1 MGLDFIRAKGVQ
13 FEQKRDKSKIL
24 ETDVHEL
31 LSRGKPDEVVALFQC
46 QLSDLSTQIIP
57 GLPIIARAYSE
68 ADVRLILN
76 SKEIGV
82 MLPED
87 AQNFVDL
94 MRKNRR
100 MAGLLSVIPQE
111 EPSFDG
117 VFAVKP
123 KTPFKK
129 Q

>member
-13 FEQKRDKSKIL
+13 FEQKRDQSKIL
-24 ETDVHEL
+24 EIDVDEL
-31 LSRGKPDEVVALFQC
+31 LSRGTPDELINLFQC
-46 QLSDLSTQIIP
+46 RLTVLNTQIIP

-68 ADVRLILN
+68 ADVRLIQN
-76 SKEIGV
+76 SKEIGI
-82 MLPED
+82 MLPDD

-100 MAGLLSVIPQE
+100 MAGLLTVIPQE

-117 VFAVKP
+117 VFSVKP